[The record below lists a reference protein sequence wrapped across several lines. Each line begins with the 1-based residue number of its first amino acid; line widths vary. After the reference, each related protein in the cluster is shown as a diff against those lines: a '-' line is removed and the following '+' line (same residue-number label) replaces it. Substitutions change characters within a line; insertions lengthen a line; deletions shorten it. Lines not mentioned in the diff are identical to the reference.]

1 MPSSSLWGWMGRC
14 VMLRAV
20 RKEDAMDNQVEAAVG
35 ELRKDVGDLRKEIG
49 GLEVRLVDRISQSEA
64 GLRKDIGSLEVRLV
78 DRMNQSETGLRTE
91 IGNLEVRMERGFG
104 TLRSDVIKWSF
115 AFWTGQVVAMAA
127 ILSVLLR

>member
-1 MPSSSLWGWMGRC
+1 MG
-14 VMLRAV
+14 L
-20 RKEDAMDNQVEAAVG
+20 

-64 GLRKDIGSLEVRLV
+64 GLRKDIGSLEVGLV